1 MKSYNK
7 DIKESSHE
15 ADKSIPP
22 NCPVLLQSFKVEDV
36 SQFADFMQAN

>member
-7 DIKESSHE
+7 DIKESSRE

-22 NCPVLLQSFKVEDV
+22 NCPVLLQTFKVEDM